1 MINTGDGTGMV
12 LRAGFPVQDMEMWQF
27 HPTGIYGHGTL
38 VTEGC
43 RGEGGYLVNKDGER
57 FMERYA
63 PNYKDLASRDVVARS
78 MMLEILEGR
87 GCGHILCLQEFLT
100 SLILQ
105 LHLYWQDLYS

>member
-1 MINTGDGTGMV
+1 
-12 LRAGFPVQDMEMWQF
+12 MELEWFKAASQF
-27 HPTGIYGHGTL
+27 RRRWAVSSTGIYGHGTL

-87 GCGHILCLQEFLT
+87 GWPRCRSRLPK
-100 SLILQ
+100 LIIWDQ
-105 LHLYWQDLYS
+105 IVHKSSQV